1 MLTLVDQNVAG
12 LVAKRRA
19 QSTKRSFASMRTISA
34 LVLREMSTRYGRT
47 PGGYI
52 WSLLEPIA
60 AILFLSLGF
69 SLVIRTPPLGTSF
82 LLFYTTGF
90 LPFNMYNNI
99 SNTTARAI
107 NYSKPLLKFPAVT
120 WFDAIVARL
129 LLNSLTNILVIILLV
144 GGVYFAIDAR
154 STIDVPMALMA
165 VGLSIIV
172 GFSVGIVNCV
182 LLGLFPLWEL
192 AWSIIT
198 RPLFIAS
205 GVLFLYRDLPEGA
218 QQILWFNPIMQI
230 TGMMRAAFYSTYDAS
245 YASVSYILGVS
256 LALLTLGLI
265 LMGRYHQDILNR

>member
-1 MLTLVDQNVAG
+1 MLTLVDQNAAG

-69 SLVIRTPPLGTSF
+69 SLIIRTPPLGTSF

-107 NYSKPLLKFPAVT
+107 NYSKSLLKFPAVT
-120 WFDAIVARL
+120 WLDAIFARL
-129 LLNSLTNILVIILLV
+129 LLNSLTNVLIIVLLI
-144 GGVYFAIDAR
+144 GSVYFIVDAR
-154 STIDVPMALMA
+154 STVDLPLAVMA
-165 VGLSIIV
+165 VALSVFFGFAV
-172 GFSVGIVNCV
+172 GTVNCV

-218 QQILWFNPIMQI
+218 QQFLWFNPLMQI
-230 TGMMRAAFYSTYDAS
+230 VGMMRAAFYSTYDAS

>member
-1 MLTLVDQNVAG
+1 MVDQNAAG

-69 SLVIRTPPLGTSF
+69 SLIIRTPPLGTSF

-107 NYSKPLLKFPAVT
+107 NYSKSLLKFPAVT
-120 WFDAIVARL
+120 WLDAIFARL
-129 LLNSLTNILVIILLV
+129 LLNSLTNVLIIVLLI
-144 GGVYFAIDAR
+144 GSVYFIVDAR
-154 STIDVPMALMA
+154 STVDLPLAVMA
-165 VGLSIIV
+165 VALSVFFGFAV
-172 GFSVGIVNCV
+172 GTVNCV

-218 QQILWFNPIMQI
+218 QQFLWFNPLMQI
-230 TGMMRAAFYSTYDAS
+230 VGMMRAAFYSTYDAS